1 MRVEEEEEKRRA
13 KEREKKEIQE
23 KIRKLTEENESLKRN
38 NNLLNQ
44 RIEKLNRRTVV
55 FQDEL
60 KQKVKYFK
68 DKYYCASKM
77 IEALRKEVRKTGDL
91 ERETFAQGEV
101 DTSLICSVCEENRL
115 VGESIEEKFELM
127 HDQIKAIRN
136 FSRRYVSEYN
146 RRRVRIYIDICVYR
160 DIYVYI

>member
-1 MRVEEEEEKRRA
+1 MRVEEEEKRRA

-44 RIEKLNRRTVV
+44 RIEKLNRTVT
-55 FQDEL
+55 FQEEL

-91 ERETFAQGEV
+91 ERETFAQREE

-127 HDQIKAIRN
+127 QDQFKAIRN

-146 RRRVRIYIDICVYR
+146 RRRVRIYMCVYIDI
-160 DIYVYI
+160 YI